1 MKDVKNKM
9 KEKLRKCKTIRY
21 LKYKI
26 LKRYSKTFEEIKLV
40 KDILE
45 GNNVKFYYFET
56 PKDYLIP
63 DLTEFQKE
71 RIRNWVFDFNNIE
84 NDLDKLEA
92 IYGKNFNRDYLISVY
107 DGAKVVSVNNIR
119 KLVDYNSEYVNIV
132 NGIRYTTD
140 VPEQYNNTI
149 HIYGACT
156 VRGTGVED
164 SHTIASFLQRKLND
178 EEKKYKVVNHGV
190 GCGSTIEDDLYA
202 IKTTILFPGDIVI
215 LLNSVCNSTEFYCK
229 EHKLEYYRTSDMF
242 IDNIKVKDNEW
253 FTDETVHT
261 NKIGNEVIADGI
273 FNIIVKNF
281 PDITFEKK
289 LFTLQ
294 NLKTADI
301 NLEKDTQFNEYL
313 KEISKYRI
321 DEGTVGAIVMNCNP
335 FTLGHRYLIET
346 ALKHVDSLI
355 IFVVEEDKSFFP
367 FEDRFKLIKEGISD
381 LQNVIVIPSGS
392 FIISALTFPG
402 YFYKENDNSAI
413 IDSSNDIDIFGK
425 YIAPTLNIKKRF
437 VGEEPIDRI
446 TKQYNETMKER
457 LPLYG
462 IECIEIKRKEDS
474 ENVISASRVRKYL
487 KDKNFEKIKE
497 IVPDT
502 TYKYL
507 KERFK

>member
-1 MKDVKNKM
+1 M
-9 KEKLRKCKTIRY
+9 KEKLRKYKIVRY

-26 LKRYSKTFEEIKLV
+26 SKKYSDTFKEIKNI
-40 KDILE
+40 KETLE
-45 GNNVKFYYFET
+45 ENNVKFYYFET
-56 PKDYLIP
+56 PKDYLISN
-63 DLTEFQKE
+63 LTKFQKQ
-71 RIRNWVFDFNNIE
+71 RINNWVFDFNHIE
-84 NDLDKLEA
+84 KDLKKLEA
-92 IYGKNFNRDYLISVY
+92 IYGKDFDKDYLVAVY
-107 DGAKVVSVNNIR
+107 DGAKVISNNNVR
-119 KLVDYNSEYVNIV
+119 KLVDYRSKYVNII

-140 VPEQYNNTI
+140 TSDDFNNTI
-149 HIYGACT
+149 HMYGACT

-164 SHTIASFLQRKLND
+164 RYTIASFLQRKLNNSQ
-178 EEKKYKVVNHGV
+178 KKYKVVNHGI
-190 GCGSTIEDDLYA
+190 GCGSTIIDDLHA
-202 IKTTILFPGDIVI
+202 IKTTVLFPGDVVI

-229 EHKLEYYRTSDMF
+229 EYNLDYYKTSDMF
-242 IDNIKVKDNEW
+242 DNIIDKLDSLEW

-261 NKIGNEVIADGI
+261 NKVGNEIIANGI
-273 FNIIVKNF
+273 FDIINK
-281 PDITFEKK
+281 DLKDYRFEKK

-294 NLKTADI
+294 NLKSI
-301 NLEKDTQFNEYL
+301 DTNFEEDKQLKKYL
-313 KEISKYRI
+313 DDISKYK
-321 DEGTVGAIVMNCNP
+321 TKYNNVGAIVMNCNP

-346 ALKHVDSLI
+346 ALKSVDYLF

-367 FEDRFKLIKEGISD
+367 FKDRIELIKQGVAD
-381 LQNVIVIPSGS
+381 LKNITVIPSGRY
-392 FIISALTFPG
+392 IISALTFPG

-437 VGEEPIDRI
+437 VGEEPIDKV

-462 IECIEIKRKEDS
+462 IECIEIERKKDD

-487 KDKNFEKIKE
+487 KEKQFEKIKQL
-497 IVPDT
+497 VPDT